1 MSNDRD
7 TDKKQAKN
15 GNDRN
20 DGKQSGGQGRGQG
33 KGASGGEEKEERTTA
48 EWVSLFISVAIVLAL
63 VGGLFYQVFAGG
75 NRPPSIEVKPLM
87 EEVRQEGDSYYLSL
101 DITNNGDRT
110 AENVEVMLSLD
121 MGEGD
126 PETMQFQVQ
135 FLDGGE
141 TENQTVIFRN
151 DPTKGELTH
160 TASFH
165 VP

>member
-7 TDKKQAKN
+7 SDKKPA
-15 GNDRN
+15 G
-20 DGKQSGGQGRGQG
+20 DGGGGQQSGGQGRDEE
-33 KGASGGEEKEERTTA
+33 KGAPGREEKKERTTA
-48 EWVSLFISVAIVLAL
+48 EWVSLFISMAIVLTL
-63 VGGLFYQVFAGG
+63 VGGLIYQIFAGG
-75 NRPPSIEVKPLM
+75 HRPPAIEVTPLM
-87 EEVRQEGDSYYLSL
+87 EEIRQEGDSYYLSL

-110 AENVEVMLSLD
+110 AENVEVMLTLD
-121 MGEGD
+121 TGEGD

-141 TENQTVIFRN
+141 TENQTVIFKN
-151 DPTKGELTH
+151 NPAQGELTH

>member
-1 MSNDRD
+1 MSDDRD
-7 TDKKQAKN
+7 NDKKQDK
-15 GNDRN
+15 D
-20 DGKQSGGQGRGQG
+20 GGQTGGQQEREG
-33 KGASGGEEKEERTTA
+33 KEKRTTA
-48 EWVSLFISVAIVLAL
+48 EWISLFVSVAIVLVL
-63 VGGLFYQVFAGG
+63 VGGLVYQIFARG
-75 NRPPSIEVKPLM
+75 NRPPVIEVKPLI
-87 EEVRQEGDSYYLSL
+87 EEVRQEGDSYYLPL

-121 MGEGD
+121 TGEGE

-141 TENQTVIFRN
+141 TENQTVVFQN
-151 DPTKGELTH
+151 NPTEGELTH

>member
-1 MSNDRD
+1 MSDDRD
-7 TDKKQAKN
+7 RDKTQAKE
-15 GNDRN
+15 GPQDR
-20 DGKQSGGQGRGQG
+20 
-33 KGASGGEEKEERTTA
+33 GERQERTTA
-48 EWVSLFISVAIVLAL
+48 EWVSLLVSVAIVLAL
-63 VGGLFYQVFAGG
+63 VGGLVYQVFARG
-75 NRPPSIEVKPLM
+75 NRPPIIEVKPLM

-121 MGEGD
+121 TGEGD

-151 DPTKGELTH
+151 NPAEGELTH

>member
-7 TDKKQAKN
+7 SDDRQARD
-15 GNDRN
+15 GGDDR
-20 DGKQSGGQGRGQG
+20 QSGGQTRDRE
-33 KGASGGEEKEERTTA
+33 KGASGGEEKQERTTA

-63 VGGLFYQVFAGG
+63 VGGLVYQIFAGG
-75 NRPPSIEVKPLM
+75 NRPPTIEVKPLM
-87 EEVRQEGDSYYLSL
+87 EEIRQEGDSYYLSL
-101 DITNNGDRT
+101 DITNSGDRT

-121 MGEGD
+121 SGEGD

-141 TENQTVIFRN
+141 TENQTVIFKN
-151 DPTKGELTH
+151 NPAEGELTH

>member
-1 MSNDRD
+1 MSDYRDGDRKQGKGGGG
-7 TDKKQAKN
+7 DKQPA
-15 GNDRN
+15 
-20 DGKQSGGQGRGQG
+20 GQGRDGEKGQ
-33 KGASGGEEKEERTTA
+33 AGGEEKEERTTA

-63 VGGLFYQVFAGG
+63 VGGLVYQIFAGG
-75 NRPPSIEVKPLM
+75 HRPPTIEIKPLM

-121 MGEGD
+121 TGGGD

-151 DPTKGELTH
+151 NPAEGELTH

>member
-7 TDKKQAKN
+7 SD
-15 GNDRN
+15 DRRAN
-20 DGKQSGGQGRGQG
+20 DGGHDRQSGGQGSDRN
-33 KGASGGEEKEERTTA
+33 KGASGDEEKQERTTA

-63 VGGLFYQVFAGG
+63 VGGLVYQIFAGG
-75 NRPPSIEVKPLM
+75 NRPPTIEVKPLM
-87 EEVRQEGDSYYLSL
+87 EEIRQEGDSYYLSL
-101 DITNNGDRT
+101 DITNSGDRT

-121 MGEGD
+121 SGEDD

-141 TENQTVIFRN
+141 TENQTVIFKN
-151 DPTKGELTH
+151 NPAEGELTH

>member
-7 TDKKQAKN
+7 SDNKRAN
-15 GNDRN
+15 GGGD
-20 DGKQSGGQGRGQG
+20 DQQSGGQGRGRE
-33 KGASGGEEKEERTTA
+33 KGESGGEEKQERTTA

-63 VGGLFYQVFAGG
+63 VGGLVYQIFAGG
-75 NRPPSIEVKPLM
+75 HRPPTIDVKPLM
-87 EEVRQEGDSYYLSL
+87 EEIRREGDSYYLSL
-101 DITNNGDRT
+101 DITNSGDRT

-121 MGEGD
+121 SGEGD

-141 TENQTVIFRN
+141 TENQTVIFKN
-151 DPTKGELTH
+151 NPAEGELTH

>member
-7 TDKKQAKN
+7 NDKKRAS
-15 GNDRN
+15 
-20 DGKQSGGQGRGQG
+20 DGEGGQQSGGQGRDGE
-33 KGASGGEEKEERTTA
+33 KGAPGREEKEERTTA
-48 EWVSLFISVAIVLAL
+48 EWVSLFISIAIVLTL
-63 VGGLFYQVFAGG
+63 VGGLIYQIFAGG
-75 NRPPSIEVKPLM
+75 HRPPTIEVTPLM
-87 EEVRQEGDSYYLSL
+87 EEIRQEGDSYYLSL

-110 AENVEVMLSLD
+110 AENVEVMLTLD
-121 MGEGD
+121 TGEGD

-141 TENQTVIFRN
+141 TENQTVIFKN
-151 DPTKGELTH
+151 NPADGELTH

>member
-1 MSNDRD
+1 MSDDRD
-7 TDKKQAKN
+7 RDKTQAKE
-15 GNDRN
+15 
-20 DGKQSGGQGRGQG
+20 GGQDN
-33 KGASGGEEKEERTTA
+33 GEKKERTTA
-48 EWVSLFISVAIVLAL
+48 EWVSLLVSLAIVLAL
-63 VGGLFYQVFAGG
+63 VGGLIYQVFARGS
-75 NRPPSIEVKPLM
+75 RPPIIEVKPLM

-121 MGEGD
+121 TGQGD

-141 TENQTVIFRN
+141 TENQTVIFQN
-151 DPTKGELTH
+151 NPAEGELTH

>member
-1 MSNDRD
+1 MSDNRDRD
-7 TDKKQAKN
+7 KTQAKE
-15 GNDRN
+15 GPQD
-20 DGKQSGGQGRGQG
+20 
-33 KGASGGEEKEERTTA
+33 GGEKQERTTA
-48 EWVSLFISVAIVLAL
+48 EWVSLFVSLALVLAL
-63 VGGLFYQVFAGG
+63 VGGLVYQIFARGS
-75 NRPPSIEVKPLM
+75 RPPIIEVKPLM

-121 MGEGD
+121 TGEGD

-151 DPTKGELTH
+151 NPTEGELTH